1 MNEKN
6 IDLEIGVFKI
16 ILYSRKA
23 TFLKWYNVFFAGFM
37 IIGTVTFGFL
47 KKPEFSPNLSSF
59 STVAITG
66 LSFTLALLIATTKN
80 VFEEQELKDLVKYDK
95 EYKKCEFYKLIGPYI
110 YTALLWLILGLIVIL
125 KFTNIFSKI
134 LFFDSVLNFWILS
147 IFAMGL
153 CNLFD
158 LIISNIQDLIKKI
171 ERTMDDEK

>member
-6 IDLEIGVFKI
+6 IGLEIGIFKI
-16 ILYSRKA
+16 IWYSRKV
-23 TFLKWYNVFFAGFM
+23 TVLKWYNILSTGLMMVGTVMFVFF
-37 IIGTVTFGFL
+37 
-47 KKPEFSPNLSSF
+47 KEPKFSPNLSSF

-80 VFEEQELKDLVKYDK
+80 VFEEEDLKDLAKYDEK
-95 EYKKCEFYKLIGPYI
+95 YNKFEFYKLIGPYI
-110 YTALLWLILGLIVIL
+110 YTALLWLILGLMVVL
-125 KFTNIFSKI
+125 KSTNIFSKI
-134 LFFDSVLNFWILS
+134 LFLNSVLNFWILS

-171 ERTMDDEK
+171 ERGLDDEK